1 MDRLDKKTTIR
12 LTLRLPDKLDQIIR
26 DNAKRHGVSINQ
38 LLLSI
43 LNQWKQSHH
52 EFPHNP

>member
-26 DNAKRHGVSINQ
+26 DNAKKHGVSINQ